1 MKLLKDFFHCS
12 DASVNSAGCVLV
24 FEYIDK
30 LLCLNLLIQRVRLM
44 ANVLTLLQS
53 GLRNEKSRL
62 KSLITLSCLHSFV
75 RLLVTDTLAQTW
87 KLTWH
92 KLVPLSWSHTCTHGC
107 ALSLPLFISL
117 SCYLKLFFSSSC
129 VFLFTLPHSLSPSHT
144 LSAAVS
150 PFPSPPLSR
159 CLSVFHSLLTVKP
172 FHGLLLLKHQKLPCQ
187 MHRGREER
195 ILFTVNQKTRA

>member
-1 MKLLKDFFHCS
+1 MKLLQDFCHCS

-92 KLVPLSWSHTCTHGC
+92 KLEPLSWSYTCTHGC

-117 SCYLKLFFSSSC
+117 SCYLECFFPLLVSFCSRSRTLC
-129 VFLFTLPHSLSPSHT
+129 LRLILSLPLSHPFLHRHSLAVFLSFTL
-144 LSAAVS
+144 
-150 PFPSPPLSR
+150 
-159 CLSVFHSLLTVKP
+159 CW
-172 FHGLLLLKHQKLPCQ
+172 Q
-187 MHRGREER
+187 
-195 ILFTVNQKTRA
+195 